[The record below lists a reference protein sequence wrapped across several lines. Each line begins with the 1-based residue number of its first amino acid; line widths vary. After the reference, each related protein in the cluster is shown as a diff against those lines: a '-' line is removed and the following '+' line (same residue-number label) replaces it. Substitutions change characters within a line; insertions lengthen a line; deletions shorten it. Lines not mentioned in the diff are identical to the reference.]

1 MALGIIFEGKDG
13 ELHALLFWVGGDSS
27 SVSFFFSPSSF
38 LNPSNQWPLLSLLN
52 LLSDLLL
59 ASCYCYFN
67 EEDISST
74 SAPSLYDSSKFMKII
89 MAYIYLPNICYTH
102 THTHLF
108 IYLLNMLR
116 EFHGLYIYVG
126 NRKCEFLWGFK
137 HSLSKLR
144 TSHLVEFTNTSKKS
158 APINLH
164 ALYLLFNMKKC
175 SHNGEVQSIIG
186 HFSLFCPLV
195 LVSEDNKIGNAAMVH
210 MEWINRS

>member
-102 THTHLF
+102 THTHTH
-108 IYLLNMLR
+108 IC
-116 EFHGLYIYVG
+116 LYICWICYESFMDCIFMWVIE
-126 NRKCEFLWGFK
+126 NVSSCEDLNTLW
-137 HSLSKLR
+137 
-144 TSHLVEFTNTSKKS
+144 
-158 APINLH
+158 ANLGR
-164 ALYLLFNMKKC
+164 L
-175 SHNGEVQSIIG
+175 I
-186 HFSLFCPLV
+186 
-195 LVSEDNKIGNAAMVH
+195 
-210 MEWINRS
+210 